1 MNSFIKSGTF
11 KYLKNFIIGVGAAI
25 VMLGALGK
33 INSEPWGGL
42 AITAGLLVEAFIFCL
57 LGVLPPEKDY
67 YWEKLY
73 PGLDKYNA
81 RISPLTEG
89 EISDEMRPING
100 EVVENQLGGMLSE
113 LQTMSK
119 SLSSL
124 KALQEVDF
132 SQTSDQIKTMGNFYE
147 RMNVAMKELSASVE
161 DTKVVRTNLAALNEN
176 LNNVNMVY
184 RSVAE
189 SKNHVQ
195 KLNETMKQLGDSAEE
210 VGQYKAQINNLNE
223 NLRSL
228 NNVYGNVLSAM
239 TGGRK

>member
-1 MNSFIKSGTF
+1 MDKFLKSASF
-11 KYLKNFIIGVGAAI
+11 KYLKNFIIGVGAAV

-42 AITAGLLVEAFIFCL
+42 AITIGLATEAFIFCL
-57 LGVLPPEKDY
+57 LGILPPEKDY

-73 PGLDKYNA
+73 PGLDRYNA
-81 RISPLTEG
+81 KISPLTEG
-89 EISDEMRPING
+89 EIGDEIRPING
-100 EVVENQLGGMLSE
+100 EIVEGQLGGMLSE

-189 SKNHVQ
+189 SKNHVT
-195 KLNETMKQLGDSAEE
+195 KINDSMKQLSETAEDAA
-210 VGQYKAQINNLNE
+210 QYKSQLTNLNE
-223 NLRSL
+223 NMRSL
-228 NNVYGNVLSAM
+228 NNVYGSVLSAM
-239 TGGRK
+239 GGKK